1 MYFKRVASATNC
13 DSSRKIGIVEKILV
27 PAFVVQIIAHFC
39 LK

>member
-13 DSSRKIGIVEKILV
+13 DSNGKIGIVEKILV
-27 PAFVVQIIAHFC
+27 PAFVLQITAHFC